1 MSLILDALK
10 KLDREKSSRRN
21 GTANIAA
28 EILKPSISRP
38 GKRILRY
45 FTTISLTAITAAA
58 ITYAVMGGFG
68 FLSKSSSS
76 LPENPPVSSRKELP
90 ALPFREPV
98 HESRDEMSR
107 VPPKIQGHADPQK
120 LATPLREEKA
130 HRNTIHEETYIPAS
144 STQKPVAHA
153 PGRSGANAPPL
164 KLSGII
170 WHEEPSERRA
180 FIDDISVAE
189 GSVVKGVKIVEI
201 HPTRVRCSYNGQSFE
216 MSMGQ

>member
-28 EILKPSISRP
+28 EILRPSTSRS
-38 GKRILRY
+38 GKRILLN
-45 FTTISLTAITAAA
+45 FTAISLTAIAAAA
-58 ITYAVMGGFG
+58 ITYAAMVGFG
-68 FLSKSSSS
+68 FLSKPSSST
-76 LPENPPVSSRKELP
+76 PEYPPAASQQESP
-90 ALPFREPV
+90 ALPSREPV
-98 HESRDEMSR
+98 RVTRDEVSR
-107 VPPKIQGHADPQK
+107 VPPKIEDQADPKK
-120 LATPLREEKA
+120 LAPSLRDEKA
-130 HRNTIHEETYIPAS
+130 IRNTTREETYIPPRN
-144 STQKPVAHA
+144 TQKPVAHA

>member
-28 EILKPSISRP
+28 EILRPSTSRS
-38 GKRILRY
+38 GKRILLN
-45 FTTISLTAITAAA
+45 FTTISLTAIAAAA
-58 ITYAVMGGFG
+58 ITYAAMVGFG
-68 FLSKSSSS
+68 FLAKPSSSTPEYPPAAS
-76 LPENPPVSSRKELP
+76 QQESPPLPSRESV
-90 ALPFREPV
+90 REA
-98 HESRDEMSR
+98 RDEVSR
-107 VPPKIQGHADPQK
+107 VPPKIEDQADPKK
-120 LATPLREEKA
+120 LAPPLRDEKA
-130 HRNTIHEETYIPAS
+130 IRNTIREETYIPS
-144 STQKPVAHA
+144 RNTQKSVEHA
-153 PGRSGANAPPL
+153 PGRSGASAPPL

-189 GSVVKGVKIVEI
+189 GSVMKGVKIVEI